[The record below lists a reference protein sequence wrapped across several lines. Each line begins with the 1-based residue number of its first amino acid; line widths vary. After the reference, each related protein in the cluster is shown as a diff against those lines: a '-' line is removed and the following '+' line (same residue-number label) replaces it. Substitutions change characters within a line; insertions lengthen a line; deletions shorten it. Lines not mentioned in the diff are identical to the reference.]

1 MVEVIADFT
10 DVESG
15 GDYLPEGQYQA
26 EVESVELKEGTRA
39 EYLLWVFSSI
49 ELETKGMIS
58 TIMTSLSEKALWKLK
73 EVIEALGG
81 EAEGPTEI
89 DTDTYLGRVA
99 TITVAKETYTG
110 EDGQEK
116 TSHKIVKLFPPV
128 EDAAPVAEADDTDD
142 IPF

>member
-1 MVEVIADFT
+1 MVIRNVDFT

-26 EVESVELKEGTRA
+26 EVESVEIKPGPQG
-39 EYLLWVFSSI
+39 EYFLWVFSSI

-58 TIMTSLSEKALWKLK
+58 TVTTSLSKKALWKLK
-73 EVIEALGG
+73 DVVAALGG

-99 TITVAKETYTG
+99 TITVAKGTYTG

-128 EDAAPVAEADDTDD
+128 EEAAPVAEADDTDD